1 MNCPSVH
8 LIPMVDVIMELL
20 REQNTSNSTAF
31 CGDRKVDITATKSVQ
46 HIGKLWIGSGL
57 TLSNL
62 SQLFERARLTAFF
75 AVIGYPRG

>member
-31 CGDRKVDITATKSVQ
+31 CGDRKVDITATKYKILVNY
-46 HIGKLWIGSGL
+46 GL
-57 TLSNL
+57 V
-62 SQLFERARLTAFF
+62 
-75 AVIGYPRG
+75 AV